1 MRNIQKYLKSLYGDR
16 LGLVLVILLLITI
29 IFQVLL
35 IARFSANNIIE
46 ISGDPAYYMKLILEK
61 LDEHSFYPSRS
72 DVYSDFMFAPGFID
86 YGILVMKIFGNPKA
100 FLFLNSIFTILITI
114 ELCSI
119 GKIIDNE
126 RTGKIAGIIFLLS
139 TNNQGFS
146 LFLLTQLPFAVF
158 FLLSIL
164 LFLKKRPAA
173 LLFAGAALI
182 ISNWIRPLGFI
193 LLIGLIIQAIQSGS
207 RGRVYYYFFA
217 GVVVTLLII
226 GSVSYRN
233 SGFFVYQSTTSGVNM
248 RMGAHDNANG
258 KYLGDAYSDD
268 NITDQMNFIER
279 NDTWKNN
286 AIEWIKSNPGKFIL
300 LAPKKV
306 YWLFSMDKYTLDGI
320 SIWLHNLHIPVG
332 LRTNLWRAFYLL
344 SILHYILMNILIV
357 ASVYFTIKLKRW
369 DYLFIWIII
378 LLSVAT
384 SIITVGEPL
393 YRHHIMLLF
402 YILGA
407 FSINEMFKKR
417 LNNWLSKS

>member
-1 MRNIQKYLKSLYGDR
+1 MKSLYSDK
-16 LGLVLVILLLITI
+16 LGLLLFILILITI
-29 IFQVLL
+29 VFQVLL
-35 IARFSANNIIE
+35 IANFSSNDIIE
-46 ISGDPAYYMKLILEK
+46 ISGDPRYYMKLILEK
-61 LDEHSFYPSRS
+61 LNENSFYPSKA
-72 DVYSDFMFAPGFID
+72 DVYSEFMFAPGFIN

-114 ELCSI
+114 ELCLI
-119 GKIIDNE
+119 GEILDNG
-126 RTGKIAGIIFLLS
+126 RTGKIAGMLFLLS

-164 LFLKKRPAA
+164 LFLKKKPAA
-173 LLFAGAALI
+173 VFFAGVALI
-182 ISNWIRPLGFI
+182 VSNWIRPLGFI
-193 LLIGLIIQAIQSGS
+193 LLIGLVVQAILTKS

-226 GSVSYRN
+226 GSISYRN

-248 RMGAHDNANG
+248 RMGAHDNSTG
-258 KYLGDAYSDD
+258 KYLGEAYSDG
-268 NITDQMNFIER
+268 NISDQMNFIER

-286 AIEWIKSNPGKFIL
+286 AIEWIKSHPVDYIL
-300 LAPKKV
+300 LAPKKI
-306 YWLFSMDKYTLDGI
+306 YWLFSMDKYSLDGV
-320 SIWLHNLHIPVG
+320 SMWLHNIPISIG

-344 SILHYILMNILIV
+344 SILHFILMNLLMV
-357 ASVYFTIKLKRW
+357 ASIYFTIKLKRY
-369 DYLFIWIII
+369 DFLFIWVII

-384 SIITVGEPL
+384 SVITVGDPL

-407 FSINEMFKKR
+407 FSINELFKKQI
-417 LNNWLSKS
+417 NSWLSIS